1 MNPSV
6 QVGDVFE
13 GYPPKAQKVVHV
25 VVVAC
30 VVGVADNREHQP

>member
-13 GYPPKAQKVVHV
+13 GCPPKAQKVVHV
-25 VVVAC
+25 VGVVYVVC
-30 VVGVADNREHQP
+30 VVGNRERRP

>member
-13 GYPPKAQKVVHV
+13 GCPPKAQKVASIVG
-25 VVVAC
+25 VAC
-30 VVGVADNREHQP
+30 VVGVADNRERRP